1 MKLMR
6 FALIVCILAY
16 GGTAAAMF
24 GMQRSLLYH
33 PENKGLTPEAVG
45 LAGVQV
51 NRLSTSDGER
61 IVTWYSAPKPGWP
74 VIMYFH
80 GNAGEV
86 GDRAKRFRHFTTRD
100 FGVLFVSYRGFG
112 GSTGE
117 ISEDGLI
124 SDAVSAYEWLIRRGV
139 SPRQIALIG
148 ESLGTGVAVQLA
160 VRHPVGAVA
169 LEAPYTSTADVAAA
183 IYWWLPVRLLML
195 DQFRSLDRIGAVKA
209 PLLVI
214 HGAADSLI
222 PVEYGK
228 TLFAA
233 ANEPKQL
240 VIVARAGHEIIFEE
254 ETWDRELAFFQSHL
268 MPEAVAQ

>member
-1 MKLMR
+1 MR
-6 FALIVCILAY
+6 LIRIALIVCLFAY

-24 GMQRSLLYH
+24 GMQRNLLYH
-33 PENKGLTPEAVG
+33 PGNKGLTPEAVG
-45 LAGVQV
+45 LTRVQV
-51 NRLSTSDGER
+51 NRLDTSDDER

-74 VIMYFH
+74 VIVYFQ
-80 GNAGEV
+80 GNAGEI
-86 GDRAKRFRHFTTRD
+86 GDRAGRFRYFAARG

-112 GSTGE
+112 GSTGK

-124 SDAVSAYEWLIRRGV
+124 SDAVSAYDWLIRQGV
-139 SPRQIALIG
+139 APGKIALVG

-160 VRHPVGAVA
+160 ARNPVGAVV
-169 LEAPYTSTADVAAA
+169 LEAPYTSTADVVAA

-195 DQFRSLDRIGAVKA
+195 DQFHSLDRIGAVKA
-209 PLLVI
+209 PLLII
-214 HGAADSLI
+214 HGEADSLI
-222 PVEYGK
+222 PVEHAK

-240 VIVARAGHEIIFEE
+240 AIVARAGHEIIFEE

-268 MPEAVAQ
+268 VLEAVAQ